1 MLMCTLTDSPVCCD
15 VQMMYRGNSYYANE
29 IKLKE
34 SMVFACKTVDGASC
48 SKDLLL
54 HKKLNYIYEAGWQLY
69 G

>member
-1 MLMCTLTDSPVCCD
+1 MLMCTLTDSPVCYD
-15 VQMMYRGNSYYANE
+15 VQMMYRCTFYYANQ

-54 HKKLNYIYEAGWQLY
+54 RKKLGYIYESG
-69 G
+69 